1 MRDAFALSDEPYLRQ
16 YGSATVTPA
25 TLTVVLRQRLAFASS
40 FCPPLSLTC
49 RVTGRWAPAE
59 CDTCIRTAAP
69 SDPGTGSTG
78 CWSWLPGTEKSVKS
92 LATLQQSYLDTV
104 GNNANLLL
112 NMAPDRRGL
121 VPDSDMSA
129 YRALGQWVNASF
141 GEHAL
146 LASATNLGGEKTSL
160 KTTTKL
166 ARTPTAVVMM
176 EDLTQGQRVHAWSLE
191 LSTGDEDLAW
201 LTIANGTSIG
211 HKRIQPLDADIAKG
225 WAAAPSS
232 ELRLRVTRTDARA
245 TGPAVIHALR
255 VY

>member
-1 MRDAFALSDEPYLRQ
+1 MRDAFAFLDEPYYLRH

-25 TLTVVLRQRLAFASS
+25 TPTSTVMLRQRLALASS
-40 FCPPLSLTC
+40 FCPPLLLTC

-92 LATLQQSYLDTV
+92 LSTLQQSYLDTV

-129 YRALGQWVNASF
+129 YRALGQWVKTLRGRLLRTGHPLGTRKTA
-141 GEHAL
+141 GCEHCEG
-146 LASATNLGGEKTSL
+146 LGSGAKQRTEA
-160 KTTTKL
+160 
-166 ARTPTAVVMM
+166 ARHAHGRARRRTCGYPRAAGVLNWRVRNHIV
-176 EDLTQGQRVHAWSLE
+176 LRSWGQ
-191 LSTGDEDLAW
+191 
-201 LTIANGTSIG
+201 
-211 HKRIQPLDADIAKG
+211 
-225 WAAAPSS
+225 SS
-232 ELRLRVTRTDARA
+232 GLISQWR
-245 TGPAVIHALR
+245 
-255 VY
+255 